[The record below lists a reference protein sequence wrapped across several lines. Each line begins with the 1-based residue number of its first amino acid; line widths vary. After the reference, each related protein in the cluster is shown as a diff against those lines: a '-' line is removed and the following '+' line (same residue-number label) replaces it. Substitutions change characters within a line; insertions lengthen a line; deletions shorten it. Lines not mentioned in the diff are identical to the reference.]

1 MKKNIKIIAGIVT
14 SGVFVLIGGTK
25 IFDKYNYDENG
36 FDKKGFNKEGF
47 NKEGFNKEG
56 FNKEGFNKEGFNK
69 KGFNKYGYNKEGIDN
84 AGNSYN
90 TYAKIAAELRTNY
103 TKVEKY
109 ISKKQFEDA
118 RFLLSKSFE
127 LFYST
132 LWQHA
137 QTSPY
142 YIGYYYSFKDI
153 AERAVYCNPC
163 TKFSDDEYN
172 EINHAYNLVFANHK
186 LAFNQFVFAN
196 RILGKLPN
204 ILCTKTSDYS
214 K

>member
-1 MKKNIKIIAGIVT
+1 MKKNIKIIAGVVT
-14 SGVFVLIGGTK
+14 SGVFALIGGTK
-25 IFDKYNYDENG
+25 IFEKYKYDENG
-36 FDKKGFNKEGF
+36 FDKEGF

-56 FNKEGFNKEGFNK
+56 FNKNGLNKNGYDINGYDYF
-69 KGFNKYGYNKEGIDN
+69 GFNKYGYNKEGIDN
-84 AGNSYN
+84 AGNSFS
-90 TYAKIAAELRTNY
+90 TYAKIAAELRTNH

-127 LFYST
+127 LFYAT

-142 YIGYYYSFKDI
+142 IGRYYSFKDI
-153 AERAVYCNPC
+153 TEKAVYCNPC

-172 EINHAYNLVFANHK
+172 EIDHAYNLVFANHK
-186 LAFNQFVFAN
+186 LASNQFVFAN

-204 ILCTKTSDYS
+204 ILRTKTTDYS